1 MIDASN
7 KHKIKIKNKDMK
19 QYFIALALMLTLSA
33 STMNAVPKHRHHP
46 QTTAVVAAPD
56 SASEGVDAYSDTT
69 SVDNSDAA
77 AVDSDD
83 TAAADNYDSNYSTN
97 NPFDYWNHSI
107 GWGFGGVMLAI
118 LIIVLCFVFLL
129 APFIIVALVIRYLIK
144 RHNDRV
150 TLAEKAMET
159 GQPVPESVKPVDKQ
173 SDDYLWKRGIR
184 NMAIG
189 CGLMLMF
196 WFWDANALA
205 GVGALVLCYG
215 AGQAIMARTS
225 ANKKDRN
232 SNDDDLK

>member
-1 MIDASN
+1 M
-7 KHKIKIKNKDMK
+7 KH
-19 QYFIALALMLTLSA
+19 YFIALALMLTLSA

-46 QTTAVVAAPD
+46 QTTAVATAPD
-56 SASEGVDAYSDTT
+56 SASEGIDAYSDTT
-69 SVDNSDAA
+69 SVADNDSAYNDA
-77 AVDSDD
+77 DS
-83 TAAADNYDSNYSTN
+83 TAADDYNPADYDD
-97 NPFDYWNHSI
+97 PFSYWAHTV
-107 GWGFGGVMLAI
+107 GWGFGGILLAI
-118 LIIVLCFVFLL
+118 VIVLLVFLFLL
-129 APFIIVALVIRYLIK
+129 APFIILALVLRYLIK
-144 RHNDRV
+144 RHNDKV

-196 WFWDANALA
+196 WFWNAEALA

-225 ANKKDRN
+225 ANKKDKN
-232 SNDDDLK
+232 NINEDIK